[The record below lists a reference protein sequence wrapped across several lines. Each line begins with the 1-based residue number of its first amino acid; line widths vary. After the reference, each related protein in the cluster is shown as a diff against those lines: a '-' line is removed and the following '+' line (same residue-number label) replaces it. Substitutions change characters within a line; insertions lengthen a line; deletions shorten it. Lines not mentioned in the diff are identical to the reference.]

1 MFARNLSIIFAAAVV
16 IAGAAIVIV
25 GAASPAAA
33 DDIEAKVGACGLCHG
48 TDGRPVGPEIPVI
61 WGQKQNFL
69 VKEIHDYRAG
79 DRYNALMAAVAH
91 GIAQEDTRPIG
102 AYFAAKT
109 WPKGTPSSAGP
120 DPSITDKLEQ
130 CQACHQPGFLGG
142 DQGPRL
148 AGLNEKYLAKTMDDF
163 ANGQRTNNL
172 DMPGFMKAL
181 TESERHAIAKY
192 LAGL

>member
-1 MFARNLSIIFAAAVV
+1 MFARRLSIIFAAAVIV
-16 IAGAAIVIV
+16 AGAAM
-25 GAASPAAA
+25 PAAA
-33 DDIEAKVGACGLCHG
+33 DDIEAKTQVCGLCHG
-48 TDGRPVGPEIPVI
+48 SNGVPVGPEIPVI
-61 WGQKQNFL
+61 WGQQQNFL

-91 GIAQEDTRPIG
+91 GVAQEDTRPIG

-142 DQGPRL
+142 AQGPRL
-148 AGLNEKYLAKTMDDF
+148 AGLNQQYLAKTMDDF
-163 ANGQRTNNL
+163 ANGVRTNNL

-181 TESERHAIAKY
+181 TESERHAMAKY
-192 LAGL
+192 LSGL

>member
-1 MFARNLSIIFAAAVV
+1 MFARYVSIIFAAAVM
-16 IAGAAIVIV
+16 IAGAAL
-25 GAASPAAA
+25 PAAA
-33 DDIEAKVGACGLCHG
+33 DDAAANAIEAKTQVCGLCHG
-48 TDGRPVGPEIPVI
+48 PDGHPVGPEVPVI
-61 WGQKQNFL
+61 WGQQQNYL

-79 DRYNALMAAVAH
+79 DRYNALMAPVAH

-102 AYFAAKT
+102 AYFAAKP
-109 WPKGTPSSAGP
+109 WPKATPSSAGP

-142 DQGPRL
+142 AQGPRL

-163 ANGQRTNNL
+163 ANGVRANNL

-181 TESERHAIAKY
+181 SESERHAMAKY
-192 LAGL
+192 LSGL